1 LGATFFAT
9 PSEFRAWFE
18 RHHASSRELLVG
30 FYKRG
35 SGKPSITWP
44 ESVDQALCFGWID
57 GVRRSAGADCYTIR
71 FTPRKVKS
79 TWSSINVGRVK
90 ELSAAGLMRPAGLE
104 AFEKRTKSGVYSYE
118 QRNEARL
125 SASDERRLRSN
136 VKAWKFFKSQAP
148 WYQRTAIFW
157 VMNAKKEETRA
168 RRLATLIADS
178 ARGKTI
184 APLTR
189 PTGKS

>member
-1 LGATFFAT
+1 LRATFFAT
-9 PSEFRAWFE
+9 PSEFRAWLE
-18 RHHASSRELLVG
+18 RHHASSKELLVG

-57 GVRRSAGADCYTIR
+57 GVRRSAGADSYTIR
-71 FTPRKVKS
+71 FTPRKAKS
-79 TWSSINVGRVK
+79 RWSSINVARVK

-104 AFEKRTKSGVYSYE
+104 AFEKRTESGVYSYE

-125 SASDERRLRSN
+125 SLSDERRLRSN
-136 VKAWKFFKSQAP
+136 VKAWKFFESQAP
-148 WYQRTAIFW
+148 WYRRTAIFW
-157 VMNAKKEETRA
+157 VMNAKKEETRV

-184 APLTR
+184 GPLTR
-189 PTGKS
+189 PKGQS